1 MERFIRTVKTIKKL
15 VSVIQEDGISVT
27 PLLLFSKDVADL
39 VKMKYCGSLIGLAV
53 VVIGILLVVVKLITE
68 VNFWMNTCSI
78 L

>member
-15 VSVIQEDGISVT
+15 VCAIQEDGILVT

-68 VNFWMNTCSI
+68 VNFWMNT
-78 L
+78 

>member
-1 MERFIRTVKTIKKL
+1 MERFIRTVKTIKRL
-15 VSVIQEDGISVT
+15 VSAIQADGISVT
-27 PLLLFSKDVADL
+27 PLQLFSKDVADL